1 VAISRIKIWSAGEVL
16 LASDLNGE
24 FNNII
29 LAGTDL
35 VFPAGKALSMAG
47 FAINLDPLGT
57 SSISASVNGRIDL
70 ALAGTTLFR
79 FNTVA
84 SAVNG
89 IDLTAS
95 ATLNPVT
102 VAPFGSDTD
111 IGWNL
116 NAKGAGRV
124 NVANS
129 PTGIPENVAFATAAA
144 ASALTISLKGINGND
159 PSAINPVKVPFRNAT
174 VATGDITILS
184 VTAAT
189 SLVVS
194 SGSTLGTANSI
205 AFRLWV
211 VGFNDGGTFR
221 LGVINCLSGTSI
233 YPLSGFGIAS
243 ATAEGGSGTADSAQ
257 VFYTGTAVT
266 SKAYTVLGY
275 VTYESGLATAGTWSA
290 TPTRIQPIQKDTAL
304 PGTVMQTASTF
315 TGAVATGTTVIPW
328 DDTIPQIT
336 EGDQYMSQAITP
348 TSSANILFIDSLFH
362 GANSQAAG
370 MDLTVALFQDATA
383 NALTAG
389 DQFGGQ
395 NTVEQVNLHYAMLS
409 GTTSST
415 TFRIRAG
422 SDLAGTTTF
431 NGIAAARKLGGII
444 NSFLEIKEIMA

>member
-1 VAISRIKIWSAGEVL
+1 MAISRIKVWSSGEVL
-16 LASDLNGE
+16 TSADLNGE
-24 FNNII
+24 INNII

-35 VFPAGKALSMAG
+35 VFPAGKAFGMAG

-129 PTGIPENVAFATAAA
+129 PTGIPENVAFAASIG

-159 PSAINPVKVPFRNAT
+159 PSAINPVKVPFRNVT
-174 VATGDITILS
+174 VATGDLTILS
-184 VTAAT
+184 ITSAT
-189 SLVVS
+189 SLVVPS
-194 SGSTLGTANSI
+194 TATLGTSNNT
-205 AFRLWV
+205 AFRLWI
-211 VGFNDGGTFR
+211 VGFNDAATFR
-221 LGVINCLSGTSI
+221 LGVINCLSGGSV

-243 ATAEGGSGTADSAQ
+243 STLIAAASNSAQ

-266 SKAYTVLGY
+266 SKAYALLGY

-290 TPTRIQPIQKDTAL
+290 TPTRIQPIQVGTAL
-304 PGTVMQTASTF
+304 PGSIVQIASNA
-315 TGAVATGTTVIPW
+315 TGAVGSGSTLIPF

-336 EGDQYMSQAITP
+336 EGNEYMTQAITP
-348 TSSANILFIDSLFH
+348 SSTASLLRITASAFLASSAAAQSLT
-362 GANSQAAG
+362 
-370 MDLTVALFQDATA
+370 MALFQDATA
-383 NALTAG
+383 NALAAVQDTTYGANGSLTSVLRHSMLAG
-389 DQFGGQ
+389 I
-395 NTVEQVNLHYAMLS
+395 A
-409 GTTSST
+409 SST

-422 SDLAGTTTF
+422 GSQAGTTTF
-431 NGIAAARKLGGII
+431 NGFNAARIYGGVSASYLQI
-444 NSFLEIKEIMA
+444 EEIMT